1 MSETARQDGG
11 TLTARMLAAMG
22 CSTMTAGEVLAA
34 TGGSKATVS
43 SRLNKLELM
52 GRVERAG
59 FRERD
64 GERPLI
70 LWRKRARA

>member
-11 TLTARMLAAMG
+11 TLTARMLAPMG
-22 CSTMTAGEVLAA
+22 CATMTAGEVLAA

-59 FRERD
+59 YRERIK
-64 GERPLI
+64 GAPLI
-70 LWRKRARA
+70 LWRRRGA